1 MKLPIYMDYQAT
13 TPLDPRVLD
22 AMLPYFTEKFGK
34 VVVRPRG
41 QRQLVGIPLSEIA
54 TLMLR
59 IQQKTPTMA
68 GEILHRAV
76 LDFYDTKKMTQ
87 NIRQRL
93 EWIEKQRD
101 VLTTD
106 DGRANILG
114 RLFDEQS
121 RTTTE

>member
-1 MKLPIYMDYQAT
+1 MVGREEVGESGLKEQILRKRGT
-13 TPLDPRVLD
+13 RH
-22 AMLPYFTEKFGK
+22 

-106 DGRANILG
+106 DGRATTLG
-114 RLFDEQS
+114 RLFEEQS
-121 RTTTE
+121 KTTTE